1 MINKT
6 YFTLQDSFYSR
17 TKDQYAIATLSLLN
31 RVGCVVT
38 CVTWV
43 AWVKFLRGLRGLRGS
58 KYFLRGLRGSEFFLR
73 GSLRG
78 SKFFTWVKNFCVSQI
93 LFTRWYYFT
102 RLVLSRQI
110 LTKPC
115 LTSLVFLSSLLA
127 KVDLG
132 PVQHFRWRLLWHCLK
147 ADYLL
152 KKELC
157 LECCRDL

>member
-1 MINKT
+1 MRGNVC
-6 YFTLQDSFYSR
+6 Y
-17 TKDQYAIATLSLLN
+17 
-31 RVGCVVT
+31 VGCVGQIF
-38 CVTWV
+38 TWV
-43 AWVKFLRGLRGLRGS
+43 AWVTWVKIFFTWVAWVRI
-58 KYFLRGLRGSEFFLR
+58 FLR

-78 SKFFTWVKNFCVSQI
+78 SKFFTWIQNFCVSQI

-115 LTSLVFLSSLLA
+115 LTSLVFLSRLLA

-157 LECCRDL
+157 LECCRDLYTPKNAINILQLGKIYHQTNSVMTFN